1 MSAFTDFIQLELPKR
16 PYLENDVQQ
25 NSVIIRSG
33 AGPRQLE
40 GVKLLPGQ
48 ILMNVSGTLQAVTL
62 ADVTGDTD
70 NHVHVQD
77 SNSATWN
84 IAHGG
89 STENVIVQLYDDTGK
104 QFMADEITIV
114 DADNITVDLSQPS
127 IGKAI
132 VIFF

>member
-16 PYLENDVQQ
+16 PYLENDVPA

-40 GVKLLPGQ
+40 GVRLLEGQ
-48 ILMNVSGTLQAVTL
+48 IIMNVGGTVQAVNL

-77 SNSATWN
+77 SASAQWN

-89 STENVIVQLYDDTGK
+89 ASENVIVNLYDDLGK
-104 QFMADEITIV
+104 QFTPDEITIV
-114 DADNITVDLSQPS
+114 DDGNIQVDLSQPTT
-127 IGKAI
+127 GKAV
-132 VIFF
+132 VIYF